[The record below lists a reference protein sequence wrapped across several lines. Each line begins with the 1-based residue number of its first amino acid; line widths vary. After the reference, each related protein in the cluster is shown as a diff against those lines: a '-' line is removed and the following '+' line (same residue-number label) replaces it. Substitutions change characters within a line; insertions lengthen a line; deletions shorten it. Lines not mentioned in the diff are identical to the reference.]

1 MKKTLII
8 SGGNVNLEFAA
19 KYCEKEQFDYFI
31 VADNGLKVAEDIGIT
46 PDYIVGDFDSISPLI
61 LYKYENR
68 NDVSIRRF
76 MPEKDF
82 TDTYAAIDIAIEGG
96 SFSIHILGGTGSRLD
111 HTIAN
116 ILMLQMALEKG
127 VEAII
132 VSENNRIRLL
142 GRKCRRIIIKKEN
155 YKYVSLIPFTP
166 VVTNI
171 TTVGMKYNIEK
182 YNMYVDK
189 EISRGVSNE
198 ILGSEGEI
206 SIDEGTL
213 IVIESND

>member
-8 SGGNVNLEFAA
+8 TGGDVNPEFAL

-31 VADNGLKVAEDIGIT
+31 VVDNGLRVAEEIGII
-46 PDYIVGDFDSISPLI
+46 PDYIVGDFDSISPLL
-61 LYKYENR
+61 LYKYENQK
-68 NDVSIRRF
+68 DISIRRF
-76 MPEKDF
+76 LPEKDF
-82 TDTYAAIDIAIEGG
+82 TDTYAAIDIAIEHG

-132 VSENNRIRLL
+132 SSENNRIRLL
-142 GRKCRRIIIKKEN
+142 GRKCRKITINKEN
-155 YKYVSLIPFTP
+155 YKYVSLIPLTP

-171 TTVGMKYNIEK
+171 TTVGMKYNIQK
-182 YNMYVDK
+182 HNMYMDK

-198 ILGSEGEI
+198 ILENEGEI

>member
-8 SGGNVNLEFAA
+8 TGGDVNTEFAA
-19 KYCEKEQFDYFI
+19 KHYEKEKFDYLI
-31 VADNGLKVAEDIGIT
+31 VADNGLQAAEDIGLT
-46 PDYIVGDFDSISPLI
+46 PDYIVGDFDSISPLK

-68 NDVSIRRF
+68 KDISIRRF
-76 MPEKDF
+76 LPEKDF
-82 TDTYAAIDIAIEGG
+82 TDTYAAIDIAVKAG

-116 ILMLQMALEKG
+116 ILMLQMALESG
-127 VEAII
+127 VEAVILN
-132 VSENNRIRLL
+132 ENNRIRLL
-142 GRKCRRIIIKKEN
+142 GRKCRKIVIKKEY
-155 YKYVSLIPFTP
+155 YKYVSLIPLTP

-171 TTVGMKYNIEK
+171 TTVGMKYNVEK
-182 YNMYVDK
+182 YNMYIDR

-198 ILGSEGEI
+198 ILENEGEI

-213 IVIESND
+213 IVIESKD